1 MDSINDQ
8 NAAITLLYQ
17 PAPNFRVKT
26 RYNDRRSLRDIDRPV
41 IINEGYGNFRGTR
54 STNLFA
60 YGLVAVAEGTP
71 GAQRFTDPATGAVA
85 WGAPPRPGVDAAPS
99 MPVHAFGGTP
109 HLNGAGDLDDL
120 AHEVLTNGING
131 EEFDHESVSLDAA
144 WDLSEAVTVKYLF
157 GYSDFEYTFD
167 FDNDISNGT
176 VSQNSL
182 TVLED
187 VYTYSHE
194 LQLLWDVS
202 DRLELTAGV
211 YNFFSNRLQDYTI
224 TNIAA
229 QGRVTRAA
237 NYGFLD
243 APLPVFGGASIMQV
257 AGIGSAVDVDEVPI
271 GTTLSGR
278 WTGGDGS
285 GDLYR
290 HKNKS
295 ETDQYAVFGQGTYQ
309 FDETWALT
317 VGLRWA
323 EDDKSVFENRGGY
336 VEVDFLGGFAGLY
349 PFLLPSPALVVGQ
362 TNLSMTNIL
371 MGAALPTGNPANPI
385 VPTCALDDPDCATP
399 LRLAGIPLSW
409 AGRAQDGSK
418 WDDVTWRVNLDWT
431 PNDDILVYAS
441 ATTGY
446 RAGGYGLGILD
457 ARAGEP
463 GSITPLSYD
472 KEQVLAFEV
481 GYKGTLLEDTMQLNM
496 AVYSY
501 DYQGYQDQIDEYDP
515 VQQSVRDIPTNTGD
529 ARNSGFEAE
538 ISWLATDALTID
550 ANYSFT
556 VTAYQDSYL
565 IAEDD
570 DPSRPVPLF
579 GTRAADL
586 KGNNLKRIPQHKASM
601 WLSYEWNTEMG
612 RVVAGGSVS
621 YTGTYYTSQLE
632 RSLDQVPA
640 RRRTDVRVTW
650 TNIAESL
657 RVAAFIDNVFDVASV
672 RGIST
677 GNQDNFYRMT
687 SFLLYPRYAAIDVR
701 WSFGS

>member
-1 MDSINDQ
+1 
-8 NAAITLLYQ
+8 
-17 PAPNFRVKT
+17 
-26 RYNDRRSLRDIDRPV
+26 
-41 IINEGYGNFRGTR
+41 
-54 STNLFA
+54 
-60 YGLVAVAEGTP
+60 
-71 GAQRFTDPATGAVA
+71 
-85 WGAPPRPGVDAAPS
+85 
-99 MPVHAFGGTP
+99 
-109 HLNGAGDLDDL
+109 
-120 AHEVLTNGING
+120 
-131 EEFDHESVSLDAA
+131 
-144 WDLSEAVTVKYLF
+144 
-157 GYSDFEYTFD
+157 
-167 FDNDISNGT
+167 
-176 VSQNSL
+176 
-182 TVLED
+182 
-187 VYTYSHE
+187 
-194 LQLLWDVS
+194 
-202 DRLELTAGV
+202 
-211 YNFFSNRLQDYTI
+211 
-224 TNIAA
+224 
-229 QGRVTRAA
+229 
-237 NYGFLD
+237 
-243 APLPVFGGASIMQV
+243 MQV
-257 AGIGSAVDVDEVPI
+257 AGIGSAVDLDEVPI

-556 VTAYQDSYL
+556 ETAYQDSYL